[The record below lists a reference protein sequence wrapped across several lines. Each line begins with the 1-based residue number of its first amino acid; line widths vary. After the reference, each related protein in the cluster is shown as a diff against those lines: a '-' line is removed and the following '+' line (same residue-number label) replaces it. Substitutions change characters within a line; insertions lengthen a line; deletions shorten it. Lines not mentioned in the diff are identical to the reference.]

1 MDGAARLP
9 GASDFR
15 FGLVCAQDLP
25 MLQGWLL
32 RPHVAQW
39 RGPAESIEQLHA
51 DHVAG
56 QGAPGATLAYIA
68 SLNGEPVGFI
78 QS

>member
-15 FGLVCAQDLP
+15 FGLVSAQDLP
-25 MLQGWLL
+25 MLHGWLL
-32 RPHVAQW
+32 RRHVAQW
-39 RGPAESIEQLHA
+39 WGAAESIEQLHA

-56 QGAPGATLAYIA
+56 QGAPGATLAT
-68 SLNGEPVGFI
+68 SPR
-78 QS
+78 